1 MRRTYLPPQSKLTIG
16 IACTITRPQ
25 VTKMTNQQCKIPARV
40 NYKTKVKRFTSKCIY
55 ELRPGIG
62 PVEKLAWMNVKDRDR
77 TSNTPNNAGN
87 PAHARRP

>member
-40 NYKTKVKRFTSKCIY
+40 NYKTKVKGLPVNAYMNSVLGSDQ
-55 ELRPGIG
+55 LR
-62 PVEKLAWMNVKDRDR
+62 N
-77 TSNTPNNAGN
+77 
-87 PAHARRP
+87 